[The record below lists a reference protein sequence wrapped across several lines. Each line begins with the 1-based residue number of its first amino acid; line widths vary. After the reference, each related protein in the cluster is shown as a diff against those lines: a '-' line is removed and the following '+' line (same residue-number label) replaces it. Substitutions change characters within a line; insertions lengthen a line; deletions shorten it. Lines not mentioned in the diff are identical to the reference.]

1 MGGRLAGRDADLE
14 AVDEL
19 ARALERGELVEIVVE
34 AAGWHADVERA
45 VRLMA
50 ARRSGDLAPVR
61 AEIDRA
67 LRVRAFLGYRESI
80 GWAHAARPLVAELE
94 RLARESPSAELVEL
108 LQRAVGHVVK
118 TIMRADDSSGLIGSV
133 AQDLLAAHA
142 SACDAGVTD
151 PKKLAAWMFRFRF
164 KDQDFFEPDPVRY
177 QRALG
182 ERGLRA
188 YRDAV
193 DGHSGRDSFAVRYAH
208 ERLAI
213 IDGDV
218 DALVKLLGGDLMR
231 PHQFQAVADAMAEL
245 GLDDQVL
252 AWATRGIRETD
263 GWQVDGLYDLVCKT
277 HDRRGEPLE
286 VLRWR
291 RAHHERMPSTSTYA
305 RLREAAQAA
314 SAWPSEIDAARAV
327 LREHDRRG
335 LVMALLGDGADELAW
350 QTASETDSDE
360 LGSDL
365 WLQLAERRQTS
376 HPVEALA
383 IYERLVDEALLTA
396 DRRAYATALR
406 ILKKACDAAAAAG
419 TPDAFTATV
428 ARLRAVH
435 YRRPALIAML
445 DKAGM
450 V

>member
-1 MGGRLAGRDADLE
+1 MAGRSADLE
-14 AVDEL
+14 AVEDL
-19 ARALERGELVEIVVE
+19 ARALEHDELVEIVIE
-34 AAGWHADVERA
+34 AAGWHPDVERA

-67 LRVRAFLGYRESI
+67 LRVRGFLGYRESLD
-80 GWAHAARPLVAELE
+80 WARSVRPLVAELE
-94 RLARESPSAELVEL
+94 RLASQSPSAELVEL
-108 LQRAVGHVVK
+108 LQRAAGRVVK
-118 TIMRADDSSGLIGSV
+118 TIMLRVDDSSGLIGSV
-133 AQDLLAAHA
+133 AEGLLAAHA
-142 SACDAGVTD
+142 TACDAGVAD
-151 PKKLAAWMFRFRF
+151 PKRLAAWMFRFRF
-164 KDQDFFEPDPVRY
+164 EDQDFFEPDPVRY
-177 QRALG
+177 RHALG
-182 ERGLRA
+182 EHGLQA

-193 DGHSGRDSFAVRYAH
+193 AGYSGRESFAVRYAN

-218 DALVKLLGGDLMR
+218 DALVELLGGDLTR

-245 GLDDQVL
+245 GLDDEVI
-252 AWATRGIRETD
+252 AWATRGVGETD
-263 GWQVDGLYDLVCKT
+263 GWQVAGLYDLVCET

-291 RAHHERMPSTSTYA
+291 RAHHERMPSTSTYV
-305 RLREAAQAA
+305 RLREAAQAL

-335 LVMALLGDGADELAW
+335 LVMALLGDGDDDLAW
-350 QTASETDSDE
+350 QTALETDADE

-365 WLQLAERRQTS
+365 WQQLAERRQTS
-376 HPVEALA
+376 HPREALA
-383 IYERLVDEALLTA
+383 IYERLVDEALVRA
-396 DRRAYATALR
+396 DRRAYSAAVR
-406 ILKKACDAAAAAG
+406 ILKKARDAAAEAG
-419 TPDAFTATV
+419 TPDAFTAAV
-428 ARLRAVH
+428 ARLRDVH